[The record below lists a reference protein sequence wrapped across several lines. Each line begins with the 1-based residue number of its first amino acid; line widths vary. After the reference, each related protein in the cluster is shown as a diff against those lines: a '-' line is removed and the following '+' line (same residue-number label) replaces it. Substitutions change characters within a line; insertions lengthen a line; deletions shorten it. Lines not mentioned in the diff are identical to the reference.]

1 MPELTKPTTMTDVAE
16 DDWITAVT
24 PVPSRTPLSGVLV
37 SLYRMISS
45 LLPAT
50 FFSPSP
56 MSVMPNRNRAT
67 PPSREITLW
76 IPKTLHAPS
85 VIFCAYLSLYQ
96 KAVQR

>member
-37 SLYRMISS
+37 SLYTMISS

-67 PPSREITLW
+67 PPSNEITLL